1 MPAESLFITGGA
13 GMLESE
19 RKQIPP
25 PTILEESGWL
35 DNGKNEEP
43 LIATTIAQ
51 EETAEQLS

>member
-1 MPAESLFITGGA
+1 MFITGGA